1 MKKALLFLFFL
12 FTILA
17 FIIGVRYGQRVEKAN
32 KIIDFTL
39 SLPPS
44 PTLQPT
50 LLPLEF
56 KTLTHKQ
63 CSLQFVY
70 PNFLNDEKNTSTSA
84 ILAKD
89 SEKQIEIHCSKN
101 DAIIEILEDK
111 DIGSQELTFQGK
123 KIQAKSILKNE
134 VYIFRF
140 IHPETGKT
148 IYVSIVKSLF
158 PLFEKSLEFVAL

>member
-1 MKKALLFLFFL
+1 MKKALFFLFFL

-70 PNFLNDEKNTSTSA
+70 PNFLNQEKATSTSA
-84 ILAKD
+84 RLTK
-89 SEKQIEIHCSKN
+89 KNQRQIEVYCSKN
-101 DAIIEILEDK
+101 DAIVEILNDK
-111 DIGSQELTFQGK
+111 DIDSEELSFQGK
-123 KIQAKSILKNE
+123 KIQAKSIQKNE
-134 VYIFRF
+134 VYVFRF
-140 IHPETGKT
+140 IHPKTGKT
-148 IYVSIVKSLF
+148 IYVSIHQSLF
-158 PLFEKSLEFVAL
+158 PLFEKSLEFSF

>member
-1 MKKALLFLFFL
+1 MKKPIIFLF
-12 FTILA
+12 ILLIIFF

-32 KIIDFTL
+32 KIIDYHL

-50 LLPLEF
+50 QQPLEF

-70 PNFLNDEKNTSTSA
+70 PNYLDPEKETSTSA
-84 ILAKD
+84 VLARE

-158 PLFEKSLEFVAL
+158 PLFESSLEFVL